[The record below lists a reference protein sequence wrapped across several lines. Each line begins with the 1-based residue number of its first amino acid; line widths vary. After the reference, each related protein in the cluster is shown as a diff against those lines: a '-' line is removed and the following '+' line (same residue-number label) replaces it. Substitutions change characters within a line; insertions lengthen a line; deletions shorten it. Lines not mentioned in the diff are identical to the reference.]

1 MRLDKRILKS
11 PAAQKTIAFVVA
23 GWIKFTWRTIRWTF
37 DGWDGLEA
45 HLAAGKPLIVTF
57 WHGRLVM
64 MRFAWPKVAPKINIL
79 ISAHPDGRVIAE
91 AMHFLDIGTVAGS
104 TGKKAATA
112 VRQMNEILASGGCV
126 GITPDGPKGPRMRA
140 QMGAIKLAAMTGV
153 PILPST
159 FSASPRRILG
169 TWDRFL
175 LPWPFGRGVF
185 RWGSPIEVP
194 DGAGRDIL
202 EAKRRELE
210 DALNALTADADRRCN
225 QTVIAPAAAAAN
237 PR

>member
-11 PAAQKTIAFVVA
+11 PTAQKSLAFVA
-23 GWIKFTWRTIRWTF
+23 ALWIKFTFKTIRWTF

-45 HLAAGKPLIVTF
+45 HLAAGKPLIVAF
-57 WHGRLVM
+57 WHGRLLM
-64 MRFAWPKVAPKINIL
+64 MRFAWPKSAPKIHIL

-104 TGKKAATA
+104 TGKQGATA

-153 PILPST
+153 PIVPST
-159 FSASPRRILG
+159 FSSSPRRILG

-185 RWGSPIEVP
+185 RWGPPIAVP
-194 DGAGRDIL
+194 DGAGPEAL
-202 EAKRRELE
+202 EASRRELE
-210 DALNALTADADRRCN
+210 DALNALTADADRLCN
-225 QTVIAPAAAAAN
+225 QPAIAPARSTAGA
-237 PR
+237 R